1 MESPVAAFVRIY
13 VARDRA
19 RTNADNAFARLI
31 TALAF
36 GNRSQQFAA
45 VRGRSRSPL
54 PAREL
59 LAPFAFAP
67 VAVLVNQLGRHQF
80 ALENGLRA
88 NRRLRE
94 VTRGGDGGGRGAA
107 ARGRL
112 RRGKGAGLQKQR
124 RP

>member
-19 RTNADNAFARLI
+19 RTNTDNAFARLI

-36 GNRSQQFAA
+36 DSRSQQFAA

-59 LAPFAFAP
+59 LAPFAAAP
-67 VAVLVNQLGRHQF
+67 VAVLVNQLGRRQF
-80 ALENGLRA
+80 ALANGLRA